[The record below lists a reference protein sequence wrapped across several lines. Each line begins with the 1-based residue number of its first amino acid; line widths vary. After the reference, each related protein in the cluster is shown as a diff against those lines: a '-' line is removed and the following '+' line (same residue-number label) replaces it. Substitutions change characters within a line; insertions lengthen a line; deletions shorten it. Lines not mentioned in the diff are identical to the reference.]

1 MTHTFEPL
9 YNDDIED
16 LDETDTMIYQFMV
29 CFMVFNATFNN
40 ISAISW
46 QSALLME
53 ESKVPTENH
62 RPVASH

>member
-1 MTHTFEPL
+1 MGHH
-9 YNDDIED
+9 NDIED

-29 CFMVFNATFNN
+29 CFMVLNATFNN
-40 ISAISW
+40 ISGISW

-62 RPVASH
+62 RPVTSH